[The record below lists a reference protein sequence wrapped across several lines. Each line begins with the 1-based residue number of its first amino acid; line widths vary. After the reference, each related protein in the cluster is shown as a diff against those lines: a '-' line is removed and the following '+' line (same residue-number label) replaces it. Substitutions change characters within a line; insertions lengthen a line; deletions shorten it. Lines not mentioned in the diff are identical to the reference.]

1 MTLPNPANAGTFDVE
16 QDHAR
21 LVIDVLGLDHA
32 DLASAFGPIAETGR
46 PSMTARSIAYR
57 RRVLL
62 ALRTARVDGK
72 GLSYLEISYVTGGLD
87 RSGIHAACRCAALD
101 RDLTESEIRA
111 LQQGVPTTGEHA

>member
-1 MTLPNPANAGTFDVE
+1 MRLPNRNNYGRFDHE

-21 LVIDVLGLDHA
+21 LVIEVLGLDI
-32 DLASAFGPIAETGR
+32 DELAAAFAPSSKTHRPPIT
-46 PSMTARSIAYR
+46 PHFVAYR
-57 RRVLL
+57 HRVLL